1 MANNQIP
8 TGLPVSLLHSPG
20 DAGAAG
26 LSCHAH
32 RDTRTSLLSVSCVLP
47 LQLLDNNTSTGLS
60 DYSHSFTPRE
70 TTHWSQCWSLLVPGK
85 GQSAARYRRDRM
97 DWSSGSKVGAALPQC
112 LLELGPAL
120 LHISVLGSDT
130 SCQAGLQAEQLG
142 HSHVQHLEDKEQ
154 AGSSGR
160 TAEGCGVCLSPH
172 CPPGYLPHA
181 ISHGCQS

>member
-1 MANNQIP
+1 
-8 TGLPVSLLHSPG
+8 
-20 DAGAAG
+20 
-26 LSCHAH
+26 
-32 RDTRTSLLSVSCVLP
+32 
-47 LQLLDNNTSTGLS
+47 
-60 DYSHSFTPRE
+60 
-70 TTHWSQCWSLLVPGK
+70 
-85 GQSAARYRRDRM
+85 M

-160 TAEGCGVCLSPH
+160 MWCLFVPPLSPRV
-172 CPPGYLPHA
+172 PPPCNIPWVPELTW
-181 ISHGCQS
+181 